1 MPYGSNQLSFRYQY
15 VRIPYTDYGM
25 LCLPQQFVQV
35 VGAIENRFFVMHETV
50 AYPFMMSEKRN
61 GVLCQL
67 PASQYI
73 QTATGADTAIRSAG
87 LLHVPL
93 IQSATESQY
102 LQEAWKEC
110 LS

>member
-50 AYPFMMSEKRN
+50 AYPFMMSEKEMAFFVSFQQVNIYKRR
-61 GVLCQL
+61 LEQIL
-67 PASQYI
+67 QYAV
-73 QTATGADTAIRSAG
+73 QVCFTFR
-87 LLHVPL
+87 
-93 IQSATESQY
+93 
-102 LQEAWKEC
+102 
-110 LS
+110 

>member
-50 AYPFMMSEKRN
+50 AYPFMMSEKEMAFFVSFQQVNIYKRRPEQILQYVDSIRN
-61 GVLCQL
+61 GITIL
-67 PASQYI
+67 
-73 QTATGADTAIRSAG
+73 TGGMEGVSFIM
-87 LLHVPL
+87 VV
-93 IQSATESQY
+93 IV
-102 LQEAWKEC
+102 
-110 LS
+110 